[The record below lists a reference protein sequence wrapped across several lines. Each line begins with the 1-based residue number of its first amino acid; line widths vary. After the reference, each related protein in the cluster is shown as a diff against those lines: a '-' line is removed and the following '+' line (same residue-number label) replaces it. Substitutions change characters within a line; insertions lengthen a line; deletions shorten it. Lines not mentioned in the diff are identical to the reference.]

1 MPRSPLLPLLSTLAA
16 LLVWPAAARADER
29 PYAFTYEPVVS
40 AAGETEVE
48 LYETLSEP
56 RSGRYTDRVWTHQ
69 LELGRGIT
77 DWLSVSGYA
86 VFQTTADKTFQLGGL
101 KLEGRYKIVGG
112 GSPVEV
118 VLYLEGEKEVVADKP
133 WGLEE
138 KVILGKDYGPV
149 SWALNLYAEQEFPQ
163 GGGKEIIFGWSGGAA
178 ARLGG
183 AFRIGAES
191 FGERI
196 KEVGGEVVWQAYAGP
211 TAVLS
216 LPAGPANSAWLIAG
230 VAFGLNDVSD
240 RAQARVVL
248 GCDF

>member
-1 MPRSPLLPLLSTLAA
+1 MTWSPLLATTILAA
-16 LLVWPAAARADER
+16 AGLARADER

-56 RSGRYTDRVWTHQ
+56 RSGRHADRVWTHQ

-86 VFQTTADKTFQLGGL
+86 VFQTTADRTFQLGGF
-101 KLEGRYKIVGG
+101 KLESRYKVIGG
-112 GSPVEV
+112 SSPVEV
-118 VLYLEGEKEVVADKP
+118 VLYLEGEKEIVNDKP

-149 SWALNLYAEQEFPQ
+149 SWALNLYAEQEFPR
-163 GGGKEIIFGWSGGAA
+163 GGGTETRYGWSGGAA
-178 ARLGG
+178 ARLGSLV
-183 AFRIGAES
+183 RLGAES
-191 FGERI
+191 FGARHQ
-196 KEVGGEVVWQAYAGP
+196 EVGGLVAWEAYAGP

-216 LPAGPANSAWLIAG
+216 LPAGPANTAWLIAG
-230 VAFGLNDVSD
+230 VAFGLNDASD
-240 RAQARVVL
+240 RAQARVVV

>member
-1 MPRSPLLPLLSTLAA
+1 MTRSPLLPLLATAILVAA
-16 LLVWPAAARADER
+16 GLARADER

-56 RSGRYTDRVWTHQ
+56 RSGRHADRVWTHQ
-69 LELGRGIT
+69 LELGRGLT

-86 VFQTTADKTFQLGGL
+86 VFQTTADRTFQLGGF
-101 KLEGRYKIVGG
+101 KLESRYKVIGG
-112 GSPVEV
+112 SSPVEV
-118 VLYLEGEKEVVADKP
+118 VLYLEGEKEVVNDKP

-149 SWALNLYAEQEFPQ
+149 SWALNLYAEQEFPS
-163 GGGKEIIFGWSGGAA
+163 GGGTETRYGWSGGAA
-178 ARLGG
+178 ARLGRLV
-183 AFRIGAES
+183 RIGAES
-191 FGERI
+191 FGARHQV
-196 KEVGGEVVWQAYAGP
+196 VGGEVAWEAYAGP

-216 LPAGPANSAWLIAG
+216 MPAGPANSAWLIAG
-230 VAFGLNDVSD
+230 VAFGLNDTSD